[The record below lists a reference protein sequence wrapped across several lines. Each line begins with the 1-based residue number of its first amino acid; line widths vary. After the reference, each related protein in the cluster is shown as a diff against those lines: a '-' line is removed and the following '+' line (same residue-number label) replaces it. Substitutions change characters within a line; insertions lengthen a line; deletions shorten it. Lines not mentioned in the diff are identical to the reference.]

1 MLVYQSFFFL
11 PSPQNLLPATK
22 KATPALQAIYVMAVY
37 VTQAA
42 TAYRLELPD
51 GGVYAE
57 QIARWWGSMTLGER
71 FRGGWVFL
79 EHKKS
84 MHVFFEP
91 QGFFFP
97 SFFFL
102 QNGMLFVK

>member
-1 MLVYQSFFFL
+1 
-11 PSPQNLLPATK
+11 
-22 KATPALQAIYVMAVY
+22 
-37 VTQAA
+37 
-42 TAYRLELPD
+42 
-51 GGVYAE
+51 
-57 QIARWWGSMTLGER
+57 MTLGER

-102 QNGMLFVK
+102 VLVDCCLFFLLGGGGSSGPFFFLQNGMLFVK